1 MAFFNVVATTAGSE
15 VKERQHFGEFQWS
28 VDLET
33 PPCPLP
39 LSNLSHCYVEHL
51 SSQPIISGPEM
62 PRPPGTHP
70 WLDTV
75 EVAVFDP
82 QEVDPSVTQQW
93 GQGAFLLP
101 LHEQRHEVIDLAHGH
116 ITLVVAA
123 DQGLKMSREGLVI
136 AGIQGPSPPG
146 ASECQVLTL
155 LAG

>member
-1 MAFFNVVATTAGSE
+1 MSCTS
-15 VKERQHFGEFQWS
+15 RPS
-28 VDLET
+28 
-33 PPCPLP
+33 P
-39 LSNLSHCYVEHL
+39 
-51 SSQPIISGPEM
+51 SSLGLRCHH
-62 PRPPGTHP
+62 PRPPGTRP

-101 LHEQRHEVIDLAHGH
+101 LHEQRHEVIDLAHSH